1 MKKKIFYTCE
11 SGEKKWLFVDS
22 DILQALVDGKKVEV
36 KE

>member
-1 MKKKIFYTCE
+1 MRQKIYYISE

-22 DILQALVDGKKVEV
+22 DILQALIDRKKVEV